1 MSTGTYSRAR
11 KGDTLTARR
20 HGWTFC
26 LSLLVAPF
34 VTWGADLQ
42 RGEALYLNHCLS
54 CHESTAHIREDRHAE
69 TMDELRRWVARW
81 AVQLNLG
88 WSRREIEDVTTY
100 LNRTYYRFSDVSM
113 RPRTTRY

>member
-1 MSTGTYSRAR
+1 MDAYKRAM
-11 KGDTLTARR
+11 KAHTLTAGR
-20 HGWTFC
+20 GVSTLC
-26 LSLLVAPF
+26 ISLLVAPL
-34 VTWGADLQ
+34 VSWGADLQ
-42 RGEALYLNHCLS
+42 RGEGLYLNHCLS

-69 TMDELRRWVARW
+69 TIEELRRWVVRW

-113 RPRTTRY
+113 RPRATRD